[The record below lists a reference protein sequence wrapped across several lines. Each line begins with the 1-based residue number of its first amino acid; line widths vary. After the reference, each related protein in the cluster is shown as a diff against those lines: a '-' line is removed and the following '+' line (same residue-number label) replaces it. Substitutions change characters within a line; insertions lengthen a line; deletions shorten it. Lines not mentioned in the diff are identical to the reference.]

1 MNKIKEII
9 LSYAAAIN
17 PTEEQKK
24 VAEVRLATCMGC
36 EQWGES
42 ALGVAYCKLC
52 GCATKG
58 KVFTPVGMQAC
69 PLNKWKI

>member
-24 VAEVRLATCMGC
+24 VAEVRLATCMTC

-58 KVFTPVGMQAC
+58 KVFTPVGLQAC

>member
-1 MNKIKEII
+1 MNKIKEIV
-9 LSYAAAIN
+9 LAYAAAIN
-17 PTEEQKK
+17 PTEEQKQ

-42 ALGVAYCKLC
+42 ALGIAYCKMC

-58 KVFTPVGMQAC
+58 KVFTPVGMQGC

>member
-17 PTEEQKK
+17 PTEEQKE
-24 VAEVRLATCMGC
+24 VAEVRLATCMDC
-36 EQWGES
+36 EQWAES
-42 ALGVAYCKLC
+42 ALGIAYCKLC

-69 PLNKWKI
+69 PLSKWKI